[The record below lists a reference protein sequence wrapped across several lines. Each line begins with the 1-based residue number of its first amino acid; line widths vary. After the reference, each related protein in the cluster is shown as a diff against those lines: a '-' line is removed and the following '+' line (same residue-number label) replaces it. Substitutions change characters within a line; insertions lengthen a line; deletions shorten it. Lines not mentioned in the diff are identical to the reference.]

1 MRTAGVSR
9 PFCYLA
15 ERTIMLIFAGLGNP
29 GTRYARNRHN
39 IGFMALDEIARV
51 QRASPWRSRFQ
62 GQACE
67 ATIGA
72 EKVVLL
78 KPQTYMNESGRAI
91 GEAARFFKVEPA
103 DVIVFHD
110 ELDLAPAKLRIKL
123 GGGNAGHNGLR
134 STTATIGNEY
144 RRVRMGIGHPGLKEL
159 VHAYVLSDFG
169 KAEQP
174 WVEDLCTTC
183 ADNAALLAT
192 HDDAGFQNKV
202 HLFMDARGHAA
213 VKRLGEKTPD

>member
-1 MRTAGVSR
+1 
-9 PFCYLA
+9 
-15 ERTIMLIFAGLGNP
+15 MLIFAGLGNP

-39 IGFMALDEIARV
+39 IGFMAVEAIARAC
-51 QRASPWRSRFQ
+51 RAAPWRVRFQ

-67 ATIGA
+67 ATIGN
-72 EKVVLL
+72 EKVLLL

-91 GEAARFFKVEPA
+91 GEAARFYKVAPA

-134 STTATIGNEY
+134 STTAAIGNEY
-144 RRVRMGIGHPGLKEL
+144 RRVRMGIGHPGDKAL
-159 VHAYVLSDFG
+159 VHAYVLNDFG
-169 KAEQP
+169 KAEEP
-174 WVEDLCTTC
+174 WVEDLCSAC
-183 ADNAALLAT
+183 ADNAALLAA

-202 HLFMDARGHAA
+202 HLFMEARGHGA
-213 VKRLGEKTPD
+213 VKRLGEKAD